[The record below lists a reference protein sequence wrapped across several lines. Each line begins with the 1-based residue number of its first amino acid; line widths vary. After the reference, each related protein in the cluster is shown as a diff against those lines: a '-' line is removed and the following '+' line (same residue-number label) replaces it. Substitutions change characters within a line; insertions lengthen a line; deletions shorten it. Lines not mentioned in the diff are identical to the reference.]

1 MRKIESQVDAPIP
14 GQSLTAPLGG
24 RPWQQPP
31 QYNTVEEALEYYV
44 PKMTD
49 RGFVKKLLTIME
61 LGIPLTTIANSIQT
75 ASVMEGKH
83 SIDVGV
89 LTAPILVELMKNIG
103 EANEVSYV
111 VGIGQDDMKDKASIA
126 LANKKGDINLSD
138 KPVADVPVEKV
149 EEVEPEEE
157 LKGLM
162 AKRSNAQ

>member
-1 MRKIESQVDAPIP
+1 
-14 GQSLTAPLGG
+14 
-24 RPWQQPP
+24 
-31 QYNTVEEALEYYV
+31 
-44 PKMTD
+44 
-49 RGFVKKLLTIME
+49 
-61 LGIPLTTIANSIQT
+61 
-75 ASVMEGKH
+75 MEGKH

-89 LTAPILVELMKNIG
+89 LAAPILVELMKNIG

-111 VGIGQDDMKDKASIA
+111 VGTGQDDMKDRASIA

-162 AKRSNAQ
+162 ARRSDAQ

>member
-1 MRKIESQVDAPIP
+1 MKVTVVHTAFEDAPQIVAEVNSP
-14 GQSLTAPLGG
+14 HAK
-24 RPWQQPP
+24 
-31 QYNTVEEALEYYV
+31 VEEALEYYV

-89 LTAPILVELMKNIG
+89 LAAPILVELMKNIG

-111 VGIGQDDMKDKASIA
+111 VGTGQDDMKDRASIA
-126 LANKKGDINLSD
+126 LANKKGDINLSIRQLLD
-138 KPVADVPVEKV
+138 LGIETLIVK
-149 EEVEPEEE
+149 
-157 LKGLM
+157 
-162 AKRSNAQ
+162 